1 MSTSQK
7 ILEKK
12 YMKLAFEQANKN
24 IGSTKE
30 NPSVGCVVVKNDSV
44 ISSGATSLNG
54 RPHAETNALKFKRNF
69 IGSNIYVTLEPCTH
83 YGKTPPCVNKI
94 LRKGIKKVYY
104 PISDPDVRT
113 YNKAR
118 SFLKKNKIN
127 VKVGILKKEALN
139 FYKSYFI
146 SKQKKSLPFIDAKI
160 AISKDFFSVNL
171 KNKWITNIASRTK
184 VHVLRSQYDCILS
197 TYKSVN
203 KDNSL
208 LNCRLEGMEKYS
220 PSRVIIDK
228 DLKLKKNLDIF
239 NTTQKIPTY
248 IITNKKDK
256 KKEIFLKS
264 KKIRIIYIDG
274 KHKQFEYKNILMEL
288 KKRGFSRILCE
299 SGLHTTQG
307 LLKNKL
313 IHNLFIFISSSKLG
327 KNGKNSFKNFLSNL
341 RFRRKE
347 KIKVNLSG
355 DKLYKLSIK

>member
-1 MSTSQK
+1 MSISQK

-54 RPHAETNALKFKRNF
+54 RPHAETNALKFNRNY

-83 YGKTPPCVNKI
+83 YGKTPPCVNQI

-228 DLKLKKNLDIF
+228 DLKLKKNLGIF

-327 KNGKNSFKNFLSNL
+327 KNGKNSFKNYTECNTNS
-341 RFRRKE
+341 
-347 KIKVNLSG
+347 I
-355 DKLYKLSIK
+355 YSIKTFIIFY

>member
-1 MSTSQK
+1 MSISQK

-264 KKIRIIYIDG
+264 KKLGSFI
-274 KHKQFEYKNILMEL
+274 QMVNI
-288 KKRGFSRILCE
+288 
-299 SGLHTTQG
+299 
-307 LLKNKL
+307 N
-313 IHNLFIFISSSKLG
+313 NLNIKIF
-327 KNGKNSFKNFLSNL
+327 
-341 RFRRKE
+341 
-347 KIKVNLSG
+347 
-355 DKLYKLSIK
+355 